1 MTRMSKPPTPK
12 QQLMWH
18 KLHGQPGNYYVES
31 TEPERKEF
39 RQYIRDVLQ
48 EGIVQIEFRK
58 ADESIRVMNCTLSE
72 THGAKY
78 MVKENTTVE
87 TLPAKINNDVCKI
100 WDIDQSAWRSFR
112 WDRLKSFTFT
122 IG

>member
-1 MTRMSKPPTPK
+1 MTPE
-12 QQLMWH
+12 QQLMWD

-31 TEPERKEF
+31 AEPERKKF
-39 RQYIRDVLQ
+39 RQWIRGVLQ
-48 EGIVQIEFRK
+48 DGIVRIEFLK
-58 ADESIRVMNCTLSE
+58 ADGSMRVMNCTLGE

-87 TLPAKINNDVCKI
+87 TLPAKINDDVCKI

-112 WDRLKSFTFT
+112 WDRLKTFSFK